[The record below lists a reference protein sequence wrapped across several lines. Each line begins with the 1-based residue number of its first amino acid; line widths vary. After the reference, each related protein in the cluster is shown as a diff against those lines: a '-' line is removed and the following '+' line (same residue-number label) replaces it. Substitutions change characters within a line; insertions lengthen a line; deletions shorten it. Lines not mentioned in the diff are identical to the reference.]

1 MKLNWPQKNP
11 QKQGRILEGG
21 GNIYPWFFLNSSKS
35 AGDRS
40 AFWRSDIKIF
50 SPRKFRRGPRVKNI
64 SSKIFY
70 IEQPRVGIPVEAGT
84 PASKHRWR
92 SSLDRSTVAA
102 HRQDTQKSIALH
114 LKKSPT
120 AIQIWD
126 FAADVTDL
134 GCEGVGEWGFVQHGS
149 TLIWLP
155 VPTILQSNVN
165 FSGSE
170 FFTQNPLLVSNI

>member
-1 MKLNWPQKNP
+1 MTAKKSTKTGKNF
-11 QKQGRILEGG
+11 RGG
-21 GNIYPWFFLNSSKS
+21 GEYIPLV
-35 AGDRS
+35 
-40 AFWRSDIKIF
+40 F
-50 SPRKFRRGPRVKNI
+50 SELFEICWWPFCLLTVRHKNI
-64 SSKIFY
+64 FTEEISKRAQSQEYKFKIFY